1 MRFLSAVLLTSHY
14 LNLTVSGSARCLYD
28 EANFEAVFR
37 STYAELERFAEH
49 ELSDVEREVR
59 RDVAIRRLEIFEM
72 GEESGERLK
81 DRAIQLIQNDYPF
94 YQMNFV
100 VDDRYN
106 LILYVIEQARRGSR
120 QNAMALEN
128 ALDAIELIAFSGI
141 DSDFE
146 DVIRSISKRQHGLV
160 DKREL
165 EQGLLE
171 EKVKLKRAFSRIV
184 QDLLLTNKPASVGLS
199 SMENVACIRHEPSAE
214 LEILYTKTV
223 DRVLNYIPD
232 YNSRAKVIRVVGN
245 LTEEQYQ
252 EYEEMD
258 LPSKKLLRATGEVEW
273 SNRFFKWSGEVL
285 RSIILGE

>member
-1 MRFLSAVLLTSHY
+1 MRFLSVVLLISHY
-14 LNLTVSGSARCLYD
+14 LNLTVSGSPRCFYD
-28 EANFEAVFR
+28 EANFEAELR
-37 STYAELERFAEH
+37 STYAELERLADNK
-49 ELSDVEREVR
+49 LSDIEREVR

-81 DRAIQLIQNDYPF
+81 HRAIALIQNDYPF

-106 LILYVIEQARRGSR
+106 LILYVIEQARRESR
-120 QNAMALEN
+120 QNVKALEN
-128 ALDAIELIAFSGI
+128 AVDAIELIAFSGI
-141 DSDFE
+141 DADFE
-146 DVIRSISKRQHGLV
+146 NVIRSILKRQNGLP
-160 DKREL
+160 DKKEL

-171 EKVKLKRAFSRIV
+171 EKAKLIRGLNRIV
-184 QDLLLTNKPASVGLS
+184 KDLLLTNKPASVGLS
-199 SMENVACIRHEPSAE
+199 SMEKVACICHEPSAE
-214 LEILYTKTV
+214 LKILYTKTV
-223 DRVLNYIPD
+223 NRVLHYIPN

-252 EYEEMD
+252 EYEEIN
-258 LPSKKLLRATGEVEW
+258 LSSKKLLRATGKVEW